1 MNDTLLNAELRDCG
15 VKLGAMGM
23 EGGVSTSGVFCLSGR
38 HHCLGRELVGDSST
52 VFIIGGG
59 ARASGR
65 IAWRRDSNR
74 AVTSGLSLL
83 CSSSC
88 SNI

>member
-1 MNDTLLNAELRDCG
+1 MNDTLLNAELLDCG

-23 EGGVSTSGVFCLSGR
+23 ESGVSTSGVFCLGG
-38 HHCLGRELVGDSST
+38 HCLSRKLVGDSST

-59 ARASGR
+59 ASASGK

-88 SNI
+88 SDI